1 MIQLQHLDMEVRVF
15 SGEFSN
21 QGFYFL
27 TMAAPITIEKKSIDG
42 RV

>member
-1 MIQLQHLDMEVRVF
+1 MIELQHLDMEVGVF

-27 TMAAPITIEKKSIDG
+27 TMAAPIPIEKIGING